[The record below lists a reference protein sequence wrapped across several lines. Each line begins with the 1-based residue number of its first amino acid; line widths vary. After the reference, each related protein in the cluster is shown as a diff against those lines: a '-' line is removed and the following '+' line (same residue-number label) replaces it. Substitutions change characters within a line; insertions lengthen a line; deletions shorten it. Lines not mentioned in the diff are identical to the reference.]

1 MIKLTSS
8 YFSLLNAFY
17 IRVFIEINE
26 IKKISLIFIKY
37 WVTNIYIYIKT
48 VLIHTIDTI
57 GSRNNN

>member
-37 WVTNIYIYIKT
+37 WVTNIYKKKT

-57 GSRNNN
+57 GSRNNI

>member
-8 YFSLLNAFY
+8 YFSLNAFY

-57 GSRNNN
+57 GSRNNI

>member
-8 YFSLLNAFY
+8 YFSLNAFY

>member
-8 YFSLLNAFY
+8 YFSVNAFY